1 MRNVSLLPT
10 KGRLEGSEQSL
21 QLIEIVNKCDY
32 LNSILRPGSAELRKI
47 ELIKP
52 TPILPVGQH
61 PGIHSKLFS
70 FPVVLVL

>member
-10 KGRLEGSEQSL
+10 KGRLAGSEQSL
-21 QLIEIVNKCDY
+21 QLTEIFNKCDY
-32 LNSILRPGSAELRKI
+32 FYSILRPGSAEFRKT